1 MLKNEKELQEKVVTG
16 GGETGT
22 SQGCEPTNV
31 RATLPNSK
39 NQGDAMQKIED
50 PNNPGVEDTSTE
62 NNTKPTGDNSAK
74 NKASVSMKEDIDAM
88 FAGEEISEDF
98 RLKATTIF
106 EAAVAARVSET
117 EKQLEE
123 QYDQKLAQ
131 EMSSFVE
138 EVDARIEEYMDYVV
152 QEWMT
157 ENEVAIDNSLRLEIA
172 EEFIE
177 GMKKL
182 FAENYIDI
190 PEDKMDVL
198 GELASKVEELEAK
211 LNEAVDNNIQMKKL
225 VEEYSKESI
234 FAEVSEGL
242 AETQVEKFAA
252 LADGVDYTDE
262 QSYKRKLEIVKE
274 NYFADKK
281 VGAALVEQEVASAE
295 EPAESTTLK
304 ITDPVVARYMD
315 AITRTVKK

>member
-1 MLKNEKELQEKVVTG
+1 MLKNEQDLQEKVVTG
-16 GGETGT
+16 GGQTGT
-22 SQGCEPTNV
+22 SQAAEPTGV

-39 NQGDAMQKIED
+39 TQGDAMQKIED
-50 PNNPGVEDTSTE
+50 PSNTGVEETSSE
-62 NNTKPTGDNSAK
+62 NNTKATGDNSAK

-106 EAAVAARVSET
+106 EAAVAAKVSET
-117 EKQLEE
+117 QKQLEE
-123 QYDQKLAQ
+123 QYEQKLAT
-131 EMSSFVE
+131 EMTSFME

-172 EEFIE
+172 EEFID
-177 GMKKL
+177 GLKTL
-182 FAENYIDI
+182 FAEKYIDI

-198 GELASKVEELEAK
+198 GELAGKVEELETK
-211 LNEAVDNNIQMKKL
+211 LNEAVENNIQMKK
-225 VEEYSKESI
+225 VVDEYAKEAI

-252 LADGVDYTDE
+252 LAEGVDYTDE

-274 NYFADKK
+274 NYFANKK
-281 VGAALVEQEVASAE
+281 VGADLVEQEIASAE
-295 EPAESTTLK
+295 EPAESTTPK

-315 AITRTVKK
+315 AIARTVKK